1 MKSIRFFVPGKPEPQ
16 GSKKA
21 FVMKIEGRPGTCAKD
36 YRAIIVD
43 DNPEGKKWKKTVA
56 LMART
61 VHTGA
66 PLAGP
71 LQLDIVFTV
80 ERPQGHFGTGKN
92 AGNVKTSAP
101 EFPEVRPDVL
111 KLSRAVE
118 DSLTG
123 ILYQDDAQIVAE
135 HIFKVYGPKPGAL
148 VEIAP
153 FVESLF

>member
-1 MKSIRFFVPGKPEPQ
+1 MTTIRFFAAGKPEPQ

-21 FVMKIEGRPGTCAKD
+21 FVMKIEGRPGTSAKD

-43 DNPEGKKWKKTVA
+43 DNPEGKKWKKIVA
-56 LMART
+56 TTARM

-66 PLAGP
+66 PITGP
-71 LQLDIVFTV
+71 LQIDITFTV

-92 AGNVKTSAP
+92 AGNVKGSAP

-111 KLSRAVE
+111 KLARAVE

-123 ILYQDDAQIVAE
+123 LIYEDDAQIVAE

-148 VEIAP
+148 VEVGP
-153 FVESLF
+153 FIESLF